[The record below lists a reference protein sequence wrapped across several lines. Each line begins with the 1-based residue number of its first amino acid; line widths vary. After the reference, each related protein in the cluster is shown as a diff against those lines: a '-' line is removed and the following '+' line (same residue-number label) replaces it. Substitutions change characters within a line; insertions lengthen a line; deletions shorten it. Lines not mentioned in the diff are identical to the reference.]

1 MPLDPKEEQNTTTTN
16 FNLQGMFLHV
26 LADTL
31 GSISVIVSAVC
42 IQCFGLYI
50 ADPICC
56 FVISFLILIS
66 VIPLLKRMI
75 TLLLLGHDGHLA
87 GQIMDMINKETFG
100 DGDKLDLENMH
111 IWELTEGEFVCS
123 IRVNIKSSQ
132 TE

>member
-1 MPLDPKEEQNTTTTN
+1 
-16 FNLQGMFLHV
+16 MFLHV
-26 LADTL
+26 VADTL

-42 IQCFGLYI
+42 IQGFGLYI

-75 TLLLLGHDGHLA
+75 TLLLLGHDGRLA
-87 GQIMDMINKETFG
+87 GQIMDIINKETFN
-100 DGDKLDLENMH
+100 DGEKVDLENIH

-123 IRVNIKSSQ
+123 IKVNIKSSND
-132 TE
+132 EV